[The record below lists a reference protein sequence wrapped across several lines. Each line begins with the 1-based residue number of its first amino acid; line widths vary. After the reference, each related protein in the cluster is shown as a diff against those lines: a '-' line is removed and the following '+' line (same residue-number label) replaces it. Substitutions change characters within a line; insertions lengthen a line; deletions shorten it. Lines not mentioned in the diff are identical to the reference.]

1 MVTEAE
7 NRGRQGARRP
17 GALAAG
23 AVVALLLTGTTACGG
38 GQDVDGKAEAPAG
51 GGKAAASATPA
62 PADASGP
69 RAATAGELAET
80 AFADGEAVGSYAA
93 SEPLIDPPMRDDYTA
108 DPEVC
113 QPFVT
118 LAAGTGGPDPV
129 AQVVREVSR
138 SEEPGI
144 DVEVTL
150 RSYAGG
156 DAAAVMT
163 ALDAAG
169 TRCASGF
176 TEERLLAKGKYLS
189 AEPVEVP
196 AFAADADDAKA
207 YHFTVLDV
215 KGKLKLHKYLTVVR
229 SGSTTLEFHA
239 DLLGT
244 DDFGGVPQEVMTAQW
259 KKFRAARG

>member
-1 MVTEAE
+1 MSRTRNSDV
-7 NRGRQGARRP
+7 RGARWR

-23 AVVALLLTGTTACGG
+23 AAAALLLAGTTACGG
-38 GQDVDGKAEAPAG
+38 GQDEDGKAGAPAG
-51 GGKAAASATPA
+51 GGKTGASATAA
-62 PADASGP
+62 PADAVGT
-69 RAATAGELAET
+69 RAATEGELTEI
-80 AFADGEAVGSYAA
+80 AFADGETVGSYSAA
-93 SEPLIDPPMRDDYTA
+93 EPIIDPPMRDDYTA

-113 QPFVT
+113 RPFVT

-129 AQVVREVSR
+129 AQVVRKVST
-138 SEEPGI
+138 SQEPGV

-150 RSYAGG
+150 RSYADGN
-156 DAAAVMT
+156 AAAVMA
-163 ALDAAG
+163 ALDTAG

-189 AEPVEVP
+189 AEPVAVP

-259 KKFRAARG
+259 EKFRAARS